1 MWAKTKFYN
10 QIWADGGN
18 EFLGKSIKKYI
29 QCDDVAIGFWLLNQN
44 RFGIG
49 IYALLQGES
58 SKEIETMFIF
68 SSESE
73 ESGFWANW
81 MRMCKVQN
89 MSFIIAFIWA

>member
-1 MWAKTKFYN
+1 MVVMSF
-10 QIWADGGN
+10 
-18 EFLGKSIKKYI
+18 FGKSIKKYI

-49 IYALLQGES
+49 IYAILQ
-58 SKEIETMFIF
+58 EIQRNENETMFIF
-68 SSESE
+68 SSKSE
-73 ESGFWANW
+73 ERRFSANW